1 MVLDRQEEI
10 NCWVDIETDGVIE
23 DVCILPGQG
32 EDKVYYTVARTNGGV
47 TKRFHERFAM
57 ERECEGGTLNKQADS
72 FVSAMGSGSSITG
85 LSHLEGRSVVC
96 WADGL
101 DKGVFTVSG
110 GAITVP
116 YTTGYVVGLP
126 YTAQYQSTKL
136 AYGLDGG
143 ISLNQRKRLS
153 NIGFI
158 ARNLHARGLR
168 FGGDFDHL
176 DDLPPSE
183 RQGAVSIDSIWG
195 AYDEQMIEMG
205 GEWTTDS
212 RVCLEAAAPR
222 PCTLLSIVIGLEVNQ
237 K

>member
-10 NCWVDIETDGVIE
+10 NCWIDIETDGVIE
-23 DVCILPGQG
+23 DVCILPGIG
-32 EDKVYYTVARTNGGV
+32 EDKVYYTVARTIGGA
-47 TKRFHERFAM
+47 TKRFHERFSM

-72 FVSAMGSGSSITG
+72 FISALGSGATITG

-96 WADGL
+96 WADGV
-101 DKGVFTVSG
+101 DKGVFTVLTGSIPV
-110 GAITVP
+110 A
-116 YTTGYVVGLP
+116 YSTGYVVGLP
-126 YTAQYQSTKL
+126 YTARYQSTKL
-136 AYGLDGG
+136 AYSLGEGL
-143 ISLNQRKRLS
+143 SLNQRKRLS

-168 FGGDFDHL
+168 YGASFDNL
-176 DDLPPSE
+176 YDMPPSE
-183 RQGAVSIDSIWG
+183 RHDVVSVDSVWD
-195 AYDEQMIEMG
+195 AYDEQMIEIG
-205 GEWTTDS
+205 GEWSTDS